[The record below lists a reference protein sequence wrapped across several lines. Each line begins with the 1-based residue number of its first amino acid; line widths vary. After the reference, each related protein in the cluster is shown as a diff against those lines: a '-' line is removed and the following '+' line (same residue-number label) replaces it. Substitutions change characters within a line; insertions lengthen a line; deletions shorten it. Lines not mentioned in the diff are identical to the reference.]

1 MSRAF
6 VAPLAAFGRRGPWA
20 AGGLAAVLL
29 LAWTLAGDARTGRR
43 ADGDDP
49 AALELLRGTAAAA
62 RATPY
67 EGVQTRVAYHSGTP
81 VRTVVT
87 VRHAPGGAALVDDAP
102 AASRERSTRF
112 GDLAGAAATAG
123 GLTGFTPE
131 TLDLLARNYTVARAA
146 DEAVC
151 RRRARVVEARRA
163 DGGVAGRF
171 WIDAET
177 GLMLHRELFDETG
190 RLVAATGFT
199 ELRIAV
205 PQTVLASAAAPTR
218 AAPWAAVSAAE
229 VAELREDGWPVP
241 EELPG
246 GFALQAV
253 RRSGSADGHALH
265 LGYTDG
271 LAEVSVFVQRGRLDT
286 RALAGWRRTRGEEGV
301 VFRREGRQRWALW
314 GGDGY
319 VYTVLTDAPRSV
331 ADTVVAAFPHGAG
344 WLERLWRGARRIGIW
359 ANPWN

>member
-6 VAPLAAFGRRGPWA
+6 TAPLAPFGRRGPWMV
-20 AGGLAAVLL
+20 GGLAAVLL
-29 LAWTLAGDARTGRR
+29 MAWTLAGGDARMGRR

-49 AALELLRGTAAAA
+49 AALDLLRGTAAAA

-67 EGVQTRVAYHSGTP
+67 EGVQTRTAYHSGAP

-87 VRHAPGGAALVDDAP
+87 VSHAPGGATLVGDAS
-102 AASRERSTRF
+102 AASREHAAFES
-112 GDLAGAAATAG
+112 LAGAAATAG

-131 TLDLLARNYTVARAA
+131 TLELLARNYTVVRAA
-146 DEAVC
+146 DAQVC
-151 RRRARVVEARRA
+151 RRRANVVEARRVG
-163 DGGVAGRF
+163 GGVVGRF

-177 GLMLHRELFDETG
+177 GLMLHRELFDEAG
-190 RLVAATGFT
+190 RLVAATGFS
-199 ELRIAV
+199 ELRIAA
-205 PQTVLASAAAPTR
+205 PRPASTSATAPAP

-229 VAELREDGWPVP
+229 IAELREAGWPVP
-241 EELPG
+241 DELPG

-253 RRSGSADGHALH
+253 RRSGASAGHALH

-286 RALAGWRRTRGEEGV
+286 RALGGWRRTRGEEGV
-301 VFRREGRQRWALW
+301 VFRREDRQRWALW

-331 ADTVVAAFPHGAG
+331 ADAAVAAFPHGAG
-344 WLERLWRGARRIGIW
+344 RLERLWRGVRRIGTW